1 MKIYRSM
8 KHIKL
13 IIFLPSIKAK
23 EAKIMSIYLKNEK
36 N

>member
-8 KHIKL
+8 KQIKL

-23 EAKIMSIYLKNEK
+23 EAEKKFIYLKNEK